1 MDNSFRLPAISVRV
15 LGRVVMLWLTFT
27 GDIVFS
33 NEAIPV
39 NNVPQMH
46 LAARIERITQWALH
60 KYDGKKV
67 WLIYTTTGIV
77 TCQFSA
83 QEEPGSR
90 ANLPT
95 LQQLIAGSS
104 SKLAMPPSRRQA
116 GVEPITPA
124 QHHQPF
130 PPGSE
135 IKRPNSL
142 QSSRYNTFAII
153 LDYSFESGRPKL
165 YQVSF
170 QRLTDPFLKEKRPI
184 LWLGFAEAAQS
195 LRWLKKQFVGTRY
208 EPLQRQIVA
217 TLGQHDCPAELAAL
231 TQELVAGND
240 CISVKEAAIAMLQQ
254 QPSEQSLRLLI
265 GLILNSADLR
275 LTKKAMASLCQ
286 GKDPRGQAF
295 VRALARQAP
304 STAVRKEAIF
314 WLSQMADAQTV
325 PVLQEIMLSNADI
338 EIKEAAVFGI
348 SQLPDQKARGLL
360 ANIAQFDPSAR
371 IRQKARFWMQHTSE
385 HRLPVFLNELIQVD
399 ASPLSK

>member
-1 MDNSFRLPAISVRV
+1 MANLFRFPDLSARV
-15 LGRVVMLWLTFT
+15 LGTVVILWLTFT
-27 GDIVFS
+27 SEIVCS
-33 NEAIPV
+33 NEALPV
-39 NNVPQMH
+39 NNDPRMH
-46 LAARIERITQWALH
+46 LTARIERITQWALR
-60 KYDGKKV
+60 KYDGKKI
-67 WLIYTTTGIV
+67 WLIYTTTGIAP
-77 TCQFSA
+77 CQFNA
-83 QEEPGSR
+83 QEEPSFR
-90 ANLPT
+90 ANQST
-95 LQQLIAGSS
+95 LQRLIAGSS
-104 SKLAMPPSRRQA
+104 SKMATPPSQRQA
-116 GVEPITPA
+116 GVESLTPA
-124 QHHQPF
+124 QHHNTS
-130 PPGSE
+130 PPGSK
-135 IKRPNSL
+135 IKRPNSP
-142 QSSRYNTFAII
+142 QSSRDNIFAII

-195 LRWLKKQFVGTRY
+195 LGWLKKQLFCTRY
-208 EPLQRQIVA
+208 ELLQRQIVA
-217 TLGQHDCPAELAAL
+217 ALGQHDAPAELAAL
-231 TQELVAGND
+231 TQELVAGNY
-240 CISVKEAAIAMLQQ
+240 CIAVKEAAIAMLQQ

-265 GLILNSADLR
+265 GLILNSEDLR

-295 VRALARQAP
+295 VRSLARQAP
-304 STAVRKEAIF
+304 SPAIRKEAIF
-314 WLSQMADAQTV
+314 WLSQMADARTI

-338 EIKEAAVFGI
+338 EIKEAAVFAI